1 MQKDPKRVDPHAARE
16 DVLAWAVHLPRS
28 DDYVGDTGF
37 QTVLGNDLL
46 LPNLRKAISFAPELW
61 MLLERARL
69 IELPPQRLPRVA
81 VNRERTN
88 IDESAQGLPAEAGLE
103 KIARCDN
110 RVHKRV
116 RERLFAGARGEM
128 KDHPGILRGGLT
140 VIARKKIAG
149 RVYELDR
156 KSTRLNSSHLGISYA
171 VFC

>member
-1 MQKDPKRVDPHAARE
+1 
-16 DVLAWAVHLPRS
+16 
-28 DDYVGDTGF
+28 
-37 QTVLGNDLL
+37 
-46 LPNLRKAISFAPELW
+46 

-69 IELPPQRLPRVA
+69 IELPPSRLPRVA
-81 VNRERTN
+81 VNRERTD

-149 RVYELDR
+149 DHLDVR
-156 KSTRLNSSHLGISYA
+156 A
-171 VFC
+171 VVAAGHGLQALRIAGGS